1 MKKTHFVVS
10 VFDVEVA
17 ESEVGVQREQEAH
30 LVAAETLVALVGR
43 GGVAGSGKFLGLKTV
58 DWFQLSFPFR
68 PAWTS

>member
-1 MKKTHFVVS
+1 M
-10 VFDVEVA
+10 
-17 ESEVGVQREQEAH
+17 GVQREQEAH